1 MDRTLPCEGR
11 NAGSI
16 PAGGTKIMRPTHA
29 SGDYIFVAH
38 GRNRKR
44 AQGPVQQNGSR
55 EQGRAEKSLDEDLLS
70 AWPNFLPGAQNR

>member
-1 MDRTLPCEGR
+1 MDRTLPAKE

-16 PAGGTKIMRPTHA
+16 SPGAKMRPTHA

-38 GRNRKR
+38 GNRKR

-55 EQGRAEKSLDEDLLS
+55 EQGRAEKVLTKTFERL
-70 AWPNFLPGAQNR
+70 AELPAGAQNR